1 MSAILKIICKRNEQ
15 ITKKEDFREI
25 FKKKL
30 TGVRLE
36 TGKIQKYCAG
46 RKTML
51 IAYLGRVLKIIS
63 EKKERKRNLKIYP
76 ANQKN

>member
-1 MSAILKIICKRNEQ
+1 
-15 ITKKEDFREI
+15 
-25 FKKKL
+25 
-30 TGVRLE
+30 
-36 TGKIQKYCAG
+36 
-46 RKTML
+46 ML